1 MEDLPNKSKLKLG
14 NRPEST
20 SSSSS
25 KRIVPKN
32 ANKNIKV
39 SEGMIKNIKKMGMK
53 SALEV
58 AAMNKTAPQEG
69 GIAAFQEGV
78 RRLYG
83 DTRFQNAVYTPKA
96 SPGPAGFGNVYGS
109 PSQNS
114 RKRDQRGN

>member
-14 NRPEST
+14 NRPESK
-20 SSSSS
+20 SSSSP
-25 KRIVPKN
+25 KRVVPKN
-32 ANKNIKV
+32 ANKSIKV

-83 DTRFQNAVYTPKA
+83 DVRFQNAVYTPKA
-96 SPGPAGFGNVYGS
+96 SPGPIGS
-109 PSQNS
+109 PDISVRPKPKA
-114 RKRDQRGN
+114 RKDY